1 MLEYL
6 SDLRDEVIPLFSL
19 DVPDKARIEKMI
31 RRIQGYFNLSI
42 LELNRTDSMDYCN
55 YALELAGKNGMYI
68 CSAARKQFDQF
79 IEGLHPEQAEDGY
92 EILHRAVKEM
102 AFSYYMHPSHQK
114 RNVTG
119 QFIEKFSE
127 MSRKRFQIPENE
139 PEKRR
144 IGFSLEDDVRKGE
157 KNEDRVSKQI

>member
-1 MLEYL
+1 M
-6 SDLRDEVIPLFSL
+6 
-19 DVPDKARIEKMI
+19 
-31 RRIQGYFNLSI
+31 
-42 LELNRTDSMDYCN
+42 
-55 YALELAGKNGMYI
+55 
-68 CSAARKQFDQF
+68 
-79 IEGLHPEQAEDGY
+79 
-92 EILHRAVKEM
+92 KEM